1 MSDIVSSIKDAPLP
15 PKRSPQEALASG
27 RVPYEK
33 PTPENSV
40 MLFIDHQVGLMVGVR
55 DFPSLASYK
64 AKAQAAMDR
73 MSRHGAELTSVF
85 ALGCELQAD
94 WKLPSGD
101 AMFGPFTNELPEYG
115 FVSKNYW
122 NNANQHVVPD
132 PFGTVV

>member
-40 MLFIDHQVGLMVGVR
+40 MLFIDHQVGPMVGVR

-64 AKAQAAMDR
+64 ANVVGLAKIARALQREPACGARSVRDRRVGTWRAQARLGRLSAR
-73 MSRHGAELTSVF
+73 CPAPPSRAGHTA
-85 ALGCELQAD
+85 C
-94 WKLPSGD
+94 P
-101 AMFGPFTNELPEYG
+101 
-115 FVSKNYW
+115 
-122 NNANQHVVPD
+122 
-132 PFGTVV
+132 